1 MYSRMCQ
8 IQNIHNL
15 LLFIALIGA
24 MEVNGLLFPNQLW
37 TTHLFKFD
45 SQQRYFLYN
54 SNRRTKSSSNT
65 SFTMRSN
72 DSNANNRENDIY
84 SQLTEIEGNLC
95 RKPKQVRR
103 KFSRPR
109 RPSAYWQEIENIDS
123 ELRSFWESIGIDVND
138 ESPLAI
144 PNEAL
149 LNHFDRHDLRYAI
162 ANFGGR
168 EYVAQRLGGAE
179 LISGKWN
186 EACRHPYI
194 EALLS
199 PDNTAGKGLSK
210 SVPPIAPHVKRALAR
225 IAEQNG
231 KNSDLH
237 QLRYRQGERWAHQV
251 TRKPRGYWSEEKVL
265 EELYEYLK
273 MRKAAT
279 HRPSVWMPKGSEISN
294 EGRDDLRQAMIRYG
308 GLDHFTKI
316 AKLIPYNEWR
326 YFESHLELFVE
337 LEKYLLEYENGNED
351 FFPKL
356 SDIEGNGYDRLYF
369 LIMEYGGRKLIA
381 TKLDMNYQSQT
392 KNQVMQG
399 LSLGR
404 FSLSFAIRLMCYI
417 RNSLLKTDTLKVPKI
432 RMPTTQELIK
442 DGEEKL
448 AKEVIKYGGHE
459 SIARRLNLSFD
470 ADEARRDARRSNE
483 HQT

>member
-8 IQNIHNL
+8 IQNVNSSL
-15 LLFIALIGA
+15 LLIAFIGF
-24 MEVNGLLFPNQLW
+24 MEVNGLLLPNQSW

-45 SQQRYFLYN
+45 SQQRYFQQI
-54 SNRRTKSSSNT
+54 SKRRTKSFSNI
-65 SFTMRSN
+65 SFKMRSKDN
-72 DSNANNRENDIY
+72 NANNNESDIS
-84 SQLTEIEGNLC
+84 SQILEIEGKLC

-123 ELRSFWESIGIDVND
+123 ELRSFWESIGIDVNN

-162 ANFGGR
+162 AQYGGR
-168 EYVAQRLGGAE
+168 EYVAQRLGAE

-186 EACRHPYI
+186 ESCRHPYI

-199 PDNTAGKGLSK
+199 SDNPAGKGLSK

-225 IAEQNG
+225 KIAEQNG

-237 QLRYRQGERWAHQV
+237 QLRYSQGERWAHQI
-251 TRKPRGYWSEEKVL
+251 TRKPRGYWSEEKVV

-273 MRKAAT
+273 MRKDAT
-279 HRPSVWMPKGSEISN
+279 NRPSVWMPKGSEITN

-316 AKLIPYNEWR
+316 AKLIPYDEWR

-356 SDIEGNGYDRLYF
+356 SAIQGNGYDRLYF

-381 TKLDMNYQSQT
+381 TKLDMSYQSQT

-404 FSLSFAIRLMCYI
+404 FSLSFAIRLMYYI

-432 RMPTTQELIK
+432 RMPTTQELIQ

-448 AKEVIKYGGHE
+448 AKEVSQYGGHE

-470 ADEARRDARRSNE
+470 ADEARRDARRSNDYNS
-483 HQT
+483 